1 MLLES
6 DCFVRTF
13 VRRLLHHPTDGDQKL
28 RTLLRLPGEQPLP
41 QDGFFDDIV
50 LHVYELDF
58 FDWTAPPPLA
68 RCRLQTVELLKKSTS
83 PHHEYILVHVVDGND
98 QPVGYIR
105 LEWAVKPEHVSR
117 SVRSRYSSC
126 SSSHSSF
133 DLPPTVHQVSIYN
146 QQPALDGASVV
157 YRYTWPDA
165 GRRPSL
171 LVLAAVAVAV
181 NDDKPDYD
189 PMLHPCYWHAGL
201 LMSALVGEDV
211 KMLHS
216 NASIKYPNNLEEGGG
231 YVKASKAGTFADLF
245 HIVTTKDISAENAR
259 LEPALEAKKV
269 EFAQR
274 IHAILDRIHGGS
286 KEQRELFKRLREAV

>member
-41 QDGFFDDIV
+41 
-50 LHVYELDF
+50 
-58 FDWTAPPPLA
+58 PPPLA
-68 RCRLQTVELLKKSTS
+68 RCRLQTVELLKKTTS
-83 PHHEYILVHVVDGND
+83 PQHEYILVHVVDGND

-117 SVRSRYSSC
+117 SVRSRYSAC

-133 DLPPTVHQVSIYN
+133 DLPPTVHRVSIYN
-146 QQPALDGASVV
+146 QQPSLDGASVV

-171 LVLAAVAVAV
+171 LVFAAVAVVV

-189 PMLHPCYWHAGL
+189 PMLHP
-201 LMSALVGEDV
+201 DV

-216 NASIKYPNNLEEGGG
+216 NATIKYPNNLEEGGG

-245 HIVTTKDISAENAR
+245 HIVTTKDISAEHAR

-269 EFAQR
+269 ESAQR
-274 IHAILDRIHGGS
+274 IHAILDRIHGGGEVS